1 MEEPREQV
9 IELLSFA
16 FIVRINKFLIEHTGG
31 TFNEPNNL
39 INANSLHWVLE
50 TIQHPVVFNQD
61 RYPTLYHKA
70 ALLGWSIIND
80 HVFYDGNKR
89 TGMISAQ
96 IFLMINGLRLHA
108 SDEDIEAIALSI
120 VAHRTTQFDI
130 ASFTYWI
137 EAGAERLP

>member
-1 MEEPREQV
+1 MEEPREQA
-9 IELLSFA
+9 IELLSLA
-16 FIVRINKFLIEHTGG
+16 FIVRTNKFLIERTGG
-31 TFNEPNNL
+31 TFNKPNNL

-80 HVFYDGNKR
+80 RVFYDGNKR

-96 IFLMINGLRLHA
+96 IFLMINGLRLRA
-108 SDEDIEAIALSI
+108 SDEEIEAVALSI
-120 VAHRTTQFDI
+120 VAHRATQFDI
-130 ASFTYWI
+130 ETFTRWI
-137 EAGAERLP
+137 EARVERLP